1 MRIAQNRGLT
11 LIELMI
17 VVAII
22 GTLAAIAVPTF
33 TSYRVKAQRTRAI
46 LELIVIEK
54 EIFSYYIDNDFF
66 PETLADIGMDTLM
79 DPWNRPY
86 QYLRIEQPDDGK
98 NGNKKKPGKARKDHF
113 LVPVNTDFDI
123 YSMGPDGKSVA
134 PFTAKNSRDDIVR
147 ANNGGYHGLAS
158 EY

>member
-1 MRIAQNRGLT
+1 MKITQNRGLT

-17 VVAII
+17 VIAII

-33 TSYRVKAQRTRAI
+33 TGYREKAQRTEAI
-46 LELIVIEK
+46 LELGVIEK
-54 EIFSYYIDNDFF
+54 EVLGYYIMNDFF

-98 NGNKKKPGKARKDHF
+98 KGNPGKARKDHF
-113 LVPVNTDFDI
+113 MVPVNTDFDL
-123 YSMGPDGKSVA
+123 YSMGQDGKSVA
-134 PFTAKNSRDDIVR
+134 PFTAKASQDDIVR